1 MASSDSTK
9 SARDETECS
18 ANAPVAGRYR
28 LSRKVGAG
36 GMGSVW
42 LAHDLL
48 LDATCAIKL
57 IDNDKAADEEIRTR
71 FAREA
76 KASAQ
81 LRSPHVVN
89 VFDYGEW
96 DGAHYIAME
105 YLVGEDLGTRLDRLG
120 RLEPA
125 LAYRIVAHVARAL
138 MSAHALGIVHR
149 DLKPENIFLVQS
161 YDEEIAKVL
170 DFGIAQNRA
179 YSLDNR
185 ATREGTF
192 LGTPCYMSPEQAR
205 GKPVDHRSD
214 LWSLGVIA
222 FQCLTGKL
230 PFESDALGE
239 LMGMILYEPLP
250 KLTNYNSDL
259 PTGIDGWWEHAAARE
274 RDQRFDSAKQMA
286 DELGVLLG
294 IESVV
299 TVPTVPPK
307 HISSFP
313 PSNEKSGVIT
323 APSVKQDDVR
333 VATPEPRAAQ
343 WSLVQ
348 AVSATARTVDE
359 EALPNS
365 PRESHTQLSPNY
377 LARWYGRFPVFRS
390 NLKWFVVAIPAV
402 IILLVLGIVLGV
414 AMKSKTAG
422 AVAPS
427 AIPEGSATR
436 ERIPKSTQSH
446 ASPELVPDTLTVDM
460 LPLVSPSAQTGKGP
474 SDPGRNTDN
483 GSRKQEPGSN
493 RTPSNARSPK
503 AVRDYGI

>member
-1 MASSDSTK
+1 
-9 SARDETECS
+9 
-18 ANAPVAGRYR
+18 
-28 LSRKVGAG
+28 
-36 GMGSVW
+36 MGSVW
-42 LAHDLL
+42 LSHDLL

-57 IDNDKAADEEIRTR
+57 IDNDKAADEEVRTR

-81 LRSPHVVN
+81 LRSPHVVD

-96 DGAHYIAME
+96 EGAHYIAME

-120 RLEPA
+120 RLAPES
-125 LAYRIVAHVARAL
+125 AYRIVAHVARAL

-250 KLTNYNSDL
+250 KILSFNREL
-259 PTGIDGWWEHAAARE
+259 PAGVEGWWEHAAARDRE
-274 RDQRFDSAKQMA
+274 QRFNSAKEMA

-294 IESVV
+294 LESVV
-299 TVPTVPPK
+299 TVPSVPPR

-323 APSVKQDDVR
+323 APSAKKGEVR
-333 VATPEPRAAQ
+333 VVTPEPRAAQ

-348 AVSATARTVDE
+348 AVSSTARTLDE
-359 EALPNS
+359 EGHAET
-365 PRESHTQLSPNY
+365 PRESQTQVSAMRL
-377 LARWYGRFPVFRS
+377 GRLRMVLPFFRS
-390 NLKWFVVAIPAV
+390 RMKWLLVAIPAV
-402 IILLVLGIVLGV
+402 ILLLVLGIVLGLSMRGKAPVPV
-414 AMKSKTAG
+414 AASST
-422 AVAPS
+422 V
-427 AIPEGSATR
+427 PEVSATR
-436 ERIPKSTQSH
+436 GQTPKDSQSRT
-446 ASPELVPDTLTVDM
+446 APELVPDTLTVDM
-460 LPLVSPSAQTGKGP
+460 LPLVSPSGQSVRGP
-474 SDPGRNTDN
+474 LDPGRGNNDN
-483 GSRKQEPGSN
+483 NARKQESGSN
-493 RTPSNARSPK
+493 RAPPVPRASK
-503 AVRDYGI
+503 AARDYGI